1 MCATFQIASACCAFG
16 LFWRTWHRPWRSA
29 NRSFNSPRSR
39 WWHDSSSCFTTTLLP
54 GEKIHKFGS
63 HRFSS
68 CTNLICFQK
77 NQEGM
82 KKNSRDRFFFI
93 KSIENHLLIS
103 KDFSKISQPLT
114 SQHHLNLSSSNYN
127 IYSSTKINKKKTSSS
142 KAFSGPSTC
151 MWFWTAV
158 TEGIG
163 RGFGRL
169 RFEGGTRLPS
179 SFQQIIQGA
188 RRHGG
193 TRKRSGGN
201 EDWNNWNAGPEVGV
215 EIWL

>member
-1 MCATFQIASACCAFG
+1 MHQSHMFSKE
-16 LFWRTWHRPWRSA
+16 
-29 NRSFNSPRSR
+29 
-39 WWHDSSSCFTTTLLP
+39 P
-54 GEKIHKFGS
+54 GRYEIKH
-63 HRFSS
+63 
-68 CTNLICFQK
+68 
-77 NQEGM
+77 
-82 KKNSRDRFFFI
+82 SRDRFCFI

-103 KDFSKISQPLT
+103 KDFSKNIYIYIYQPLT

-127 IYSSTKINKKKTSSS
+127 IYSSTKINKKSSSS

-151 MWFWTAV
+151 IWWTAV

-193 TRKRSGGN
+193 TRKRSTRI
-201 EDWNNWNAGPEVGV
+201 
-215 EIWL
+215 EIIEMWDRRWELKFGCKSLRL

>member
-1 MCATFQIASACCAFG
+1 MINKSDFEGIPNSLVPYPFGNHILIYINFINYSQRWFTEKNKNHTHLHISNHLSLFSFQFFSTPSVCATFQIASACCAFG

-82 KKNSRDRFFFI
+82 KSNTPGIVFV
-93 KSIENHLLIS
+93 
-103 KDFSKISQPLT
+103 
-114 SQHHLNLSSSNYN
+114 SSSP
-127 IYSSTKINKKKTSSS
+127 SKTIS
-142 KAFSGPSTC
+142 
-151 MWFWTAV
+151 
-158 TEGIG
+158 
-163 RGFGRL
+163 
-169 RFEGGTRLPS
+169 
-179 SFQQIIQGA
+179 
-188 RRHGG
+188 
-193 TRKRSGGN
+193 
-201 EDWNNWNAGPEVGV
+201 
-215 EIWL
+215 